1 MANKY
6 LLTYIYAIE
15 KCKTPSYLRDQRS
28 TSRETH
34 QVKIRYT
41 MAYPRFCPE
50 PKIVLANYQIANKD
64 LEAEFSDCDYASGL
78 SSSNRRH
85 LVRYDK
91 AASGI
96 DKGKKGLVLHNS

>member
-1 MANKY
+1 
-6 LLTYIYAIE
+6 
-15 KCKTPSYLRDQRS
+15 
-28 TSRETH
+28 
-34 QVKIRYT
+34 

-50 PKIVLANYQIANKD
+50 PKIIVLANYQIAYKD

-91 AASGI
+91 EASGFE
-96 DKGKKGLVLHNS
+96 KGKKDQFCIRTDRIEMASKNIFSMFFS